1 MSAFVIAE
9 VLEVHDPDGMKR
21 YAERA
26 HATVEQYG
34 GAYRALRG
42 KMEVVEGKWSPGPL
56 VILEFPSLARAH
68 EWYDSPEYRPLIAER
83 QKVSRTN
90 FIFVEGL
97 E

>member
-1 MSAFVIAE
+1 MSAFVIVE
-9 VLEVHDPDGMKR
+9 VLEVRDPEGMKR

-26 HATVEQYG
+26 KATVEQFG
-34 GAYRALRG
+34 GAYRVVRG
-42 KMEVVEGKWSPGPL
+42 KIEIVEGKWNPGPL
-56 VILEFPSLARAH
+56 VILEFPSLSRAR

-83 QKVSRTN
+83 QAVSRAN